1 MNQRTLSER
10 IYSPSPLTTRTLLQA
25 NSPGYAEAGNLCQY
39 NPGQL
44 DRFEAFFSTK
54 MQESINARDKQG
66 KYRLDTAP

>member
-1 MNQRTLSER
+1 
-10 IYSPSPLTTRTLLQA
+10 
-25 NSPGYAEAGNLCQY
+25 LCQY